1 MSGDQVAGPIV
12 IIHDRPRRPNM
23 EYLKACSERQ
33 GGAVAHEDI
42 KEVIEYKLV
51 KENKLILRSELVGKE
66 VKVEVTL

>member
-42 KEVIEYKLV
+42 KEVIEYIEWLERERV
-51 KENKLILRSELVGKE
+51 R
-66 VKVEVTL
+66 